1 MLTKEISQTLIQN
14 LGHPPTESQ
23 IRLMT
28 KMASFLSDFHQHQ
41 IFLIKGFAGTGKTTS
56 VRSII
61 QTLGKFK
68 QKAVLM
74 APTGRAAKVLTN
86 YTGQE
91 AFTIHRKIYRQK
103 TSGSSAGSFVLNFNK
118 YKDTLFIVDEASMI
132 ANQSNEG
139 GIFGSGKLLDDLIE
153 FVFSGEG
160 CKLILLGD
168 TAQLPPVSYSSS
180 PALDKEILKNYFL
193 EVDEIEL
200 TDVIRQQ
207 VGSGILENATRLRT
221 ADINEG
227 FPGFHLDGNKDVAR
241 ISGEDLIE
249 SISGSYDRE
258 GIEETMII
266 CRSNKRANIFNQGI
280 RNKILCREE
289 ELSPGDLLMV
299 VKNNYFWLREQTD
312 TAFIANGDML
322 IIKRIQKYTERY
334 GFRFADVIVSFPDFE
349 FESVELKIMLDTLS
363 IEGPSL
369 SQAQNETLFRKIYE
383 DYAHLGK
390 KASIYKKMKE
400 DPFFNALQVKF
411 GYAVTCHKAQGG
423 QWKHIYLDQGYLPD
437 DQINSDYLRWLYTG
451 ITRASSML
459 YLVNFQDKFFTDIQT
474 TKTAFE

>member
-1 MLTKEISQTLIQN
+1 MLTKEIGQSLLKN
-14 LGHPPTESQ
+14 LGHPPTDSQ
-23 IRLMT
+23 VKLMS
-28 KMASFLSDFHQHQ
+28 KMADFLSNFHQHQ
-41 IFLIKGFAGTGKTTS
+41 IFLIKGYAGTGKTTS

-61 QTLGKFK
+61 ETLGRFK
-68 QKAVLM
+68 QKAVLL

-86 YTGQE
+86 YTNQE

-103 TSGSSAGSFVLNFNK
+103 TSGSAAGSFVLNFNK
-118 YKDTLFIVDEASMI
+118 HKDTLFIVDEASMI
-132 ANQSNEG
+132 ANQSSDG
-139 GIFGSGKLLDDLIE
+139 GLFGSGKLLDDLIE

-168 TAQLPPVSYSSS
+168 TAQLPPVGYSTS
-180 PALDKEILKNYFL
+180 PALDKEILKNYLL

-207 VGSGILENATRLRT
+207 EGSGILENATRLRT
-221 ADINEG
+221 ADPSG
-227 FPGFHLDGNKDVAR
+227 AFPNFHLGNFKDISR

-249 SISGSYDRE
+249 SISSSYDRE
-258 GIEETMII
+258 GIEETMIV
-266 CRSNKRANIFNQGI
+266 CRSNKRANVYNQGI
-280 RNKILCREE
+280 RNKILMREE

-299 VKNNYFWLREQTD
+299 VKNNYFWLREHTD

-322 IIKRIQKYTERY
+322 IIKRILKYTDRY
-334 GFRFADVIVSFPDFE
+334 GLRFADVVVSFPDFD
-349 FESVELKIMLDTLS
+349 FESVELKIILDTLS

-369 SQAQNETLFRKIYE
+369 SQAQNENFFRQVYE
-383 DYAHLGK
+383 DYAHHGK

-437 DQINSDYLRWLYTG
+437 DQINAEYLRWLYTG
-451 ITRASSML
+451 LTRASEKL
-459 YLVNFQDKFFTDIQT
+459 YLVNFQDKFFTELQT
-474 TKTAFE
+474 TKNTAY